1 MFISIKRI
9 AKKIM
14 STQLVT
20 KYKNIFAQGYVP
32 HWSQNVFVITKI
44 KNIILRIC
52 VIRDFKGAEIVE
64 IFYEKE
70 LQKSNVMSYM
80 PNGKIIIIH
89 SILIVGL
96 TKKIQLYKS
105 ELFSTFKAK

>member
-1 MFISIKRI
+1 
-9 AKKIM
+9 M

-20 KYKNIFAQGYVP
+20 TYKNIFAQGYVP

-70 LQKSNVMSYM
+70 LQKSNQKESRVE
-80 PNGKIIIIH
+80 KIIKIIKGDELYAKWKDYNN
-89 SILIVGL
+89 SFNINSWID
-96 TKKIQLYKS
+96 KKDTVI
-105 ELFSTFKAK
+105 

>member
-70 LQKSNVMSYM
+70 LQKSNQKEFRIEKVI
-80 PNGKIIIIH
+80 KII
-89 SILIVGL
+89 
-96 TKKIQLYKS
+96 KRDELY
-105 ELFSTFKAK
+105 AKWKD

>member
-1 MFISIKRI
+1 
-9 AKKIM
+9 M

-70 LQKSNVMSYM
+70 LQKSNQKESRI
-80 PNGKIIIIH
+80 GKIIKIIKGDELYAKWKDYNN
-89 SILIVGL
+89 SFNINSWID
-96 TKKIQLYKS
+96 KKDTVI
-105 ELFSTFKAK
+105 

>member
-1 MFISIKRI
+1 
-9 AKKIM
+9 M

-70 LQKSNVMSYM
+70 LQKSNQKESRIE
-80 PNGKIIIIH
+80 KIIKIIKGDELYAKWKDYNN
-89 SILIVGL
+89 SFNINSWID
-96 TKKIQLYKS
+96 KKDTVI
-105 ELFSTFKAK
+105 